1 MNGKLQN
8 KDYSHIKKWFVVS
21 DVHSYYAELIQ
32 ALHEKGFEISDT
44 SMGLILCG
52 DAFDRGDQTFEVFNF
67 LKDLASKN
75 RLVYIMGNHEDLLLE
90 CLYQLIAGCDTA
102 MYHRSNGT
110 LKTIASFLGEDDYLM
125 YCSMIPQSSID
136 IIDKKTKP
144 IRDFIASNCVNYF
157 ELGDKIFVHSWL
169 PIVFQNGVDKIWP
182 DWHDY
187 QKAVDY
193 DADINALWST
203 GRWDNPFKLWKQKL
217 YPEDKC
223 IVFGHWHCSWYWS
236 HIKQLYKEWP
246 QNTKKHFQESFQ
258 PVIEENIIGLDSCCA
273 YSGFLN
279 CLVFDENGNLLQ

>member
-1 MNGKLQN
+1 MM
-8 KDYSHIKKWFVVS
+8 KKYFCVS
-21 DVHSYYAELIQ
+21 DIHSYFDELMYALS
-32 ALHEKGFEISDT
+32 AKGFDINDPT
-44 SMGLILCG
+44 HIVIVCG

-90 CLYQLIAGCDTA
+90 CLYQLISGRDTA

-125 YCSMIPQSSID
+125 YSSMIPQSAINLID
-136 IIDKKTKP
+136 EKTKP
-144 IRDFIASNCVNYF
+144 IRDFITNNCVNYF
-157 ELGDKIFVHSWL
+157 ELGNKIFVHSWL

-182 DWHDY
+182 GWHDY

-193 DADINALWST
+193 DADINALWSM
-203 GRWDNPFKLWKQKL
+203 GRWDNPFKLWKL
-217 YPEDKC
+217 NLFVENKC
-223 IVFGHWHCSWYWS
+223 LVFGHWHCSWYWS
-236 HIKQLYKEWP
+236 HIKQLHKEWP
-246 QNTKKHFQESFQ
+246 QKTRKDLQEAFQ
-258 PVIEENIIGLDSCCA
+258 PVIEENIIGLDSCCV

>member
-1 MNGKLQN
+1 MM
-8 KDYSHIKKWFVVS
+8 KKYFCVS
-21 DVHSYYAELIQ
+21 DIHSYFDELMYALS
-32 ALHEKGFEISDT
+32 AKGFDINDPT
-44 SMGLILCG
+44 QIVIVCG

-67 LKDLASKN
+67 LKDLANKN
-75 RLVYIMGNHEDLLLE
+75 RLVYIMGNHEELLLE
-90 CLYQLIAGCDTA
+90 CLDQLISGRDTA

-110 LKTIASFLGEDDYLM
+110 IRTIASFLGEDDYLM
-125 YCSMIPQSSID
+125 YSSMIPQSAINLID
-136 IIDKKTKP
+136 EKTKS
-144 IRDFIASNCVNYF
+144 IRDFITNNCVNYF
-157 ELGDKIFVHSWL
+157 ELGNKIFVHSWL

-203 GRWDNPFKLWKQKL
+203 GRWDNPFKLWKL
-217 YPEDKC
+217 NLFVENKC
-223 IVFGHWHCSWYWS
+223 LVFGHWHCSWYWS
-236 HIKQLYKEWP
+236 HIKQLHKEWP
-246 QNTKKHFQESFQ
+246 QKTRKDLQEAFQ